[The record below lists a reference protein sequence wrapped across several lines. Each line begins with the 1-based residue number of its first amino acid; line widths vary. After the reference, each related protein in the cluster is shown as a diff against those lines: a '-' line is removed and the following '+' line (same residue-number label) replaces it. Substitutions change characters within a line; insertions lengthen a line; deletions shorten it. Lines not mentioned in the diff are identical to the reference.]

1 MTKNI
6 SSITRGP
13 RQSNIELLRIIA
25 MFLVLIVHAD
35 FLVLDAPTYNDF
47 ISNPINAWTRTFFE
61 SASIVCVNIFI
72 LISGW
77 FGIKFTYKGLMN
89 FLFQCIYFICGLYI
103 LAVLLG
109 YARWTTTT
117 MVSCLVLLK
126 SNWFVL
132 SYIGLYILAPA
143 LNIFIKK
150 ASKLQYKKLLIL
162 FFLFQ
167 TLYGWTGTT
176 KWIMAGYSTFSF
188 IGLYLLA
195 GYVRK
200 YGWKFV
206 TNWGG
211 VIYVATIPII
221 SIIYWFMKKYN
232 IHGDMYAYINPLV
245 ILASLGIVLSFHK
258 MDIRHS
264 KIINKIAA
272 SSFAVF
278 LLHFDPQ
285 FFSIIYKPIINELY
299 NNYQGTTCLFMIF
312 GFLCCVFLMS
322 VIIDQPRR
330 WFWSMLQ
337 KKYGHLITETDE

>member
-1 MTKNI
+1 
-6 SSITRGP
+6 
-13 RQSNIELLRIIA
+13 

-35 FLVLDAPTYNDF
+35 FWALEAPTYKDF
-47 ISNPINAWTRTFFE
+47 ISYPVNAWTRTIFE

-77 FGIKFTYKGLMN
+77 FGIKFSYKGLMN
-89 FLFQCIYFICGLYI
+89 FLFQCLYFICGLYI
-103 LAVLLG
+103 GAVLLG
-109 YARWTTTT
+109 YANWTITT
-117 MVSCLVLLK
+117 MASCLILLK

-143 LNIFIKK
+143 LNIFIEK
-150 ASKLQYKKLLIL
+150 ASKLQYKNLLIL
-162 FFLFQ
+162 FFIFQ
-167 TLYGWTGTT
+167 TIYGWTGTT

-200 YGWKFV
+200 YGWTFV

-211 VIYVATIPII
+211 LIYVLTIPII
-221 SIIYWFMKKYN
+221 SICYWFMKKYN

-245 ILASLGIVLSFHK
+245 ILASLGIVSSFHK
-258 MDIRHS
+258 IQIRHS
-264 KIINKIAA
+264 KTINWIAA

-285 FFSIIYKPIINELY
+285 FSLIIYKPTINALY
-299 NNYQGTTCLFMIF
+299 NNYQGATCLLMLF
-312 GFLCCVFLMS
+312 GFLCCVFLIS
-322 VIIDQPRR
+322 VILDQPRR
-330 WFWSMLQ
+330 WLWSIFQRKHNHML
-337 KKYGHLITETDE
+337 KTTDD